1 MQGLLKG
8 IRRRAAARGMAL
20 AELARAAG
28 MQPGNLRRM
37 LMSNTASPRLGSVM
51 RLLPPLHCVV
61 GPAGARTAVE
71 LVEFLDSDRRRQDR
85 TWEELLPTIGLDIG
99 KTTASLSRPDRLS
112 LGVVACLAE
121 ALHIELDL
129 VDDPASPAQRKRP
142 GRRSTGQEAGSSAPP
157 TTSTPTAAG
166 PPPPVHEAATPS
178 ASRPA
183 STTSPPRLDPVR
195 DGDPPRIGFGLTPLR
210 PPRLGRY
217 QTASPPAPR
226 PRRPSTWTP
235 PERSNA
241 LEGAVLSRLA
251 DVSSEEWSD
260 GFTAALQ
267 TFANGLSVPVDF
279 LERLGRRTFDALQR
293 FRRQPRD
300 ETTDVAAP
308 PPGCFDALDATPLLS
323 AWQASREPGYRST
336 DTWLKYDPLGALAYH
351 IALDGETV
359 VELRLSPHGRP
370 HRIIQ
375 IHHLPK
381 DGPPTTHLKCEA
393 ALAIKIGGEVRSF
406 SHVRAGP
413 VFGALVV
420 GPHTYLVAGVASLLA
435 VVEVHA
441 DNSRIIWG
449 GRAAAL
455 SKVNLEPP
463 TPGTSVPGPVEPAPQ
478 STDLAATALARD
490 TLAAEL
496 AAAHNALALERR
508 AREAAEQQLQATR
521 GAVVHMESEF
531 RAELTSQSDARSRSE
546 EQAALAGRM
555 LRKWIDAFA
564 QKHQEWQAA
573 VAQNQAAEERAATV
587 ETARAAAVAE
597 LTMALGNASDA
608 LMAETQRA
616 DAAEQ
621 ANAELAAELRRMAAH
636 FMTTADVAER
646 ERAEQAERLHA
657 VEKELADLRKAQADD
672 AAHLTSLVESNRIHE
687 AITFFVGRVMGAP
700 VEDIDR
706 ALDVLAQHAP
716 PVPPAP
722 TTPAPIFATQAPPS
736 PARIRV
742 GRNEPCLCGS
752 GRKYKRCCWL
762 AVI

>member
-1 MQGLLKG
+1 
-8 IRRRAAARGMAL
+8 
-20 AELARAAG
+20 
-28 MQPGNLRRM
+28 
-37 LMSNTASPRLGSVM
+37 MSTTASPRLGSVM

-71 LVEFLDSDRRRQDR
+71 LVEFLDNDRRRQER
-85 TWEELLPTIGLDIG
+85 TWEELLPTTGPYIG
-99 KTTASLSRPDRLS
+99 KTIASLSRPDRLS
-112 LGVVACLAE
+112 LGVVTCLAE

-129 VDDPASPAQRKRP
+129 VDDPASSAQRKRP
-142 GRRSTGQEAGSSAPP
+142 GRRPSGQEAGSSAPP

-166 PPPPVHEAATPS
+166 PPPPGQEAATPS
-178 ASRPA
+178 ASRPTL
-183 STTSPPRLDPVR
+183 TTSPPRLDPVR
-195 DGDPPRIGFGLTPLR
+195 DGDPPRIGFGLAPLR

-217 QTASPPAPR
+217 QTAPPSAPR
-226 PRRPSTWTP
+226 PRRPSTWTL

-251 DVSSEEWSD
+251 DVSSEDWSD

-267 TFANGLSVPVDF
+267 TFANGLSVPIDF
-279 LERLGRRTFDALQR
+279 LDRLGRTTFNALQR

-323 AWQASREPGYRST
+323 AWQASREPGYRPT

-359 VELRLSPHGRP
+359 VELRLAPHGRP

-381 DGPPTTHLKCEA
+381 DGPQTTHLKGEA
-393 ALAIKIGGEVRSF
+393 ALKIKIGGQARSF

-413 VFGALVV
+413 VFGELVV
-420 GPHTYLVAGVASLLA
+420 GAYTYLVAGIATLLA
-435 VVEVHA
+435 VIEVHA
-441 DNSRIIWG
+441 DTARIIWG
-449 GRAAAL
+449 GHAAAL
-455 SKVNLEPP
+455 SEVNLEPP
-463 TPGTSVPGPVEPAPQ
+463 MPGTKVPETVEPAPQ
-478 STDLAATALARD
+478 LADLAATALARD

-496 AAAHNALALERR
+496 TAAHNDLALEHR

-521 GAVVHMESEF
+521 
-531 RAELTSQSDARSRSE
+531 AELTSQGDARARSE
-546 EQAALAGRM
+546 QQAALAGQM
-555 LRKWIDAFA
+555 LGKWIHAFA
-564 QKHQEWQAA
+564 QKHQEWQVA
-573 VAQNQAAEERAATV
+573 VAQHQAAEERIATA
-587 ETARAAAVAE
+587 EAARAAAVAE
-597 LTMALGNASDA
+597 STMALGKARDA

-621 ANAELAAELRRMAAH
+621 ANAELAAELRRMAAR
-636 FMTTADVAER
+636 FTTADVAER
-646 ERAEQAERLHA
+646 ERAEQADRLHV
-657 VEKELADLRKAQADD
+657 VERELADLRKAQADD

-700 VEDIDR
+700 VEDIGR
-706 ALDVLAQHAP
+706 ALDVLAQHAQ
-716 PVPPAP
+716 PVPRAP
-722 TTPAPIFATQAPPS
+722 PTPAPIFAAETPPS

-742 GRNEPCLCGS
+742 GRNEPCPCGS
-752 GRKYKRCCWL
+752 GKKYKRCCWL